1 MDELPGGSEGWE
13 HLMSK
18 QFSFQDEIVSQNGG
32 FSSFVKLL
40 DNLKKLEEINYQLSL
55 KFFLE
60 EKNTAG
66 REQIQSAIGL
76 LDFMEK
82 GLIASMGAQPK
93 QLKKEELKNDVK

>member
-1 MDELPGGSEGWE
+1 
-13 HLMSK
+13 
-18 QFSFQDEIVSQNGG
+18 
-32 FSSFVKLL
+32 L

-93 QLKKEELKNDVK
+93 